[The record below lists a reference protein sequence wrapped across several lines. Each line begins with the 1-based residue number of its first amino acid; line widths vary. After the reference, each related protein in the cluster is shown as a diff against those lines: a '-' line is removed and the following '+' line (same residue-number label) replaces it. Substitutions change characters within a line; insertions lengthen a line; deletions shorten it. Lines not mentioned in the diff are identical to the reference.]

1 MTWTVQFADAFEPE
15 FEALSEVVQDRLLA
29 RLEVLARQGPTLG
42 RPHVDTLKGS
52 AFANMKEL
60 RFTATGDEWRAAFA
74 FDPQARGV
82 VLVAARKAGRGEKRF
97 YRELIATAD
106 ARFKDHLAGMEG

>member
-1 MTWTVQFADAFEPE
+1 MTWTVQFADAFDPE
-15 FEALSEVVQDRLLA
+15 FEELPERVQDRLLA
-29 RLEVLARQGPTLG
+29 RLEVLASQGPTLG

-52 AFANMKEL
+52 AFPNMKEL

-74 FDPQARGV
+74 FATGV
-82 VLVAARKAGRGEKRF
+82 VLVAAQKAGRGEKRF

-106 ARFKDHLAGMEG
+106 ARFKDHLAGMED